1 MRKLTNG
8 SLKPAKSNVKNPLEQ
23 TPVFNIDLTGK
34 VLKTEYNVE
43 AEGDNLSDDISENNI

>member
-43 AEGDNLSDDISENNI
+43 AEGDNLSDEISENNI